1 MTRICTI
8 CDDPKHDEIDRRC
21 RLEKDIAKIAKE
33 FSLSYPAL
41 YRHISANHHIR
52 EVTTIP
58 TTAELA
64 TSEEILKEI
73 KEHHTEAK
81 GLLLAAKNS
90 GDLKTALL
98 GIDKALKC
106 LELMAKI
113 QGQINEQPQLNVNL
127 TNIYNSPE
135 WSKVGEALADALADY
150 PELRRSV
157 AGRLLTLVRGG
168 R

>member
-8 CDDPKHDEIDRRC
+8 CDDHKHDEIDRRC
-21 RLEKDIAKIAKE
+21 RLENDIAKIARD
-33 FSLSYPAL
+33 FALSYDAL
-41 YRHISANHHIR
+41 YRHVKANHHIR

-73 KEHHTEAK
+73 KDHHTEAK

-98 GIDKALKC
+98 GIDKALRC

-113 QGQINEQPQLNVNL
+113 QGQIKEQPQINL
-127 TNIYNSPE
+127 ELNIYQSRQWE
-135 WSKVGEALADALADY
+135 AVGEALATILGPY
-150 PELRRSV
+150 PELRREVS
-157 AGRLLTLVRGG
+157 GRLLELARGG